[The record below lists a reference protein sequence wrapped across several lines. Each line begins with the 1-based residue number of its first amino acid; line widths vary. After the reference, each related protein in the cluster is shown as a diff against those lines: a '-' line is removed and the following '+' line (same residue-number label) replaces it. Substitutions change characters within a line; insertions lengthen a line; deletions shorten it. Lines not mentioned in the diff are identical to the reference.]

1 MKLRVRNQ
9 PNLLS
14 GLFFTVTG
22 VGFGLYS
29 RNYQM
34 GTASQMGPGYFPVVL
49 GGLLALIGLVITL
62 QSLSPHQDEERIE
75 PLFFKPMLL
84 VLGPVILF
92 GVMLMPTGLI
102 LSSLMLIVLTAL
114 ASPEFNLKYV
124 VPTALVLIVGCYLVF
139 VYGLGL
145 PIPVWIGG
153 R

>member
-1 MKLRVRNQ
+1 MNIRVRNQ

-14 GLFFTVTG
+14 GLFFTIMG
-22 VGFGLYS
+22 VGFGVYA

-34 GTASQMGPGYFPVVL
+34 GTASQMGPGYFPLVL
-49 GGLLALIGLVITL
+49 GGLLAVMGLVITL
-62 QSLSPHQDEERIE
+62 QSLSLRQDEEKIE

-84 VLGPVILF
+84 VLGPVVLF
-92 GVMLMPTGLI
+92 GVMLMPAGLV
-102 LSSLMLIVLTAL
+102 LSSIVLIVLTSL